1 MIATL
6 IERLIDA
13 QAGWAEPFGG
23 WLQGFVRAVFGPI
36 RPVRDF
42 FNGTWIGH
50 PLHALLTDVPIGA
63 LTLSLVFDA
72 LGQPVAAD
80 VSLLFG
86 VLAMVAAAVA
96 GYADYAE
103 TDGKRRTRATVH
115 STLMLLALVL
125 FVVSLALRAGGGGR
139 ALPFGLAIL
148 GWLLLAAGAHIG
160 GTVVYQLGNMVDRHA
175 WRPGGSKWAALE
187 VDELPEGRPVKARLG
202 LQSLALVRTGET
214 VRALHDQCAHAG
226 GPLSEGQLVDG
237 CLECPWHGSRFR
249 LADGRAVRGPTAY
262 DQPVYEVRP
271 TAAGG
276 WEARRI
282 A

>member
-6 IERLIDA
+6 LERLIDA

-23 WLQGFVRAVFGPI
+23 WLQRLVRAVFGPI

-50 PLHALLTDVPIGA
+50 PLHALLTDAPIGA
-63 LTLSLVFDA
+63 LTLSLVLDA

-125 FVVSLALRAGGGGR
+125 FVLSLALRAGGGARG
-139 ALPFGLAIL
+139 LPFGLAIL
-148 GWLLLAAGAHIG
+148 GWLLLAAGAHVG

-175 WRPGGSKWAALE
+175 WRPSGSKWAALE

-202 LQSLALVRTGET
+202 LQSLALVRNGET

-262 DQPVYEVRP
+262 DQPVYEVRA